1 LTNLKR
7 GVPTFKIICSLFYK
21 VENEQEAIDLANDS
35 LWLRWIN
42 LHKDIKRAMQVADQ
56 IDSGMIFINEPTTT
70 QPDLPLEELKVQ
82 VMVVN
87 CLN

>member
-1 LTNLKR
+1 VAYLLLRKNYL
-7 GVPTFKIICSLFYK
+7 PSSLFYK

-35 LWLRWIN
+35 PLAWWIN

>member
-1 LTNLKR
+1 MT
-7 GVPTFKIICSLFYK
+7 P
-21 VENEQEAIDLANDS
+21 
-35 LWLRWIN
+35 LWPRWIN
-42 LHKDIKRAMQVADQ
+42 LHKRHKRAMQVADQ

-70 QPDLPLEELKVQ
+70 QPDLPFEELKVQ